1 MELMVKPK
9 IKVFTLGGTIAMVS
23 DGSERGVS
31 PKLKAESLINAV
43 PGISDIA
50 DIDPVTFRQLP
61 SPSISYHDIFDLLSE
76 IYRSLDNGT
85 NGIVITQ
92 GTDTLEETSFLL
104 DRIYTGQAPIVTT
117 GAMRNPTLPGADGPS
132 NILHAVMV
140 AASSEACGLGVLTVF
155 NGDIHAARFVQKG
168 HTQSPAAFTSSPIGP
183 IGWVS
188 ESKVRIISNLNKR
201 YIIDL
206 NNKIQLP
213 KVALLKVSMGDD
225 GSLIDTVI
233 DKGFDGLVIE
243 GTGGGHLPAAMV
255 EKITKAVA
263 KIPVVLASRIGS
275 GELLRETYMFPG
287 SEIDLMDKGIINSGL
302 MNGLQAKI
310 ILTLL
315 LANGVNTNT
324 IISEF
329 NAWLE

>member
-1 MELMVKPK
+1 
-9 IKVFTLGGTIAMVS
+9 
-23 DGSERGVS
+23 
-31 PKLKAESLINAV
+31 
-43 PGISDIA
+43 
-50 DIDPVTFRQLP
+50 
-61 SPSISYHDIFDLLSE
+61 
-76 IYRSLDNGT
+76 
-85 NGIVITQ
+85 
-92 GTDTLEETSFLL
+92 
-104 DRIYTGQAPIVTT
+104 
-117 GAMRNPTLPGADGPS
+117 
-132 NILHAVMV
+132 
-140 AASSEACGLGVLTVF
+140 
-155 NGDIHAARFVQKG
+155 
-168 HTQSPAAFTSSPIGP
+168 
-183 IGWVS
+183 
-188 ESKVRIISNLNKR
+188 
-201 YIIDL
+201 
-206 NNKIQLP
+206 
-213 KVALLKVSMGDD
+213 MGDD

-255 EKITKAVA
+255 EKITKAVT

-329 NAWLE
+329 NTWLE